1 MDSIT
6 LFVLALGLSMDAFAV
21 SISNSMCFSGLRRN
35 EAALTSLSF
44 GVFQGLMPVAGY
56 FAGRAF
62 ADVVSAFDHWIAFAL
77 LGFIGGKMI
86 WDAVKEL
93 RAPEACPVGRA
104 FSYKLMV
111 VQAFSPRAMLPLAVA
126 TSIDALAVGVSFAA
140 LDVNIAA
147 AASFIACVTFV
158 CCLAG
163 HLLGKKF
170 GSWLGGK
177 AEIFGGVILVCIGAK
192 ILVEH
197 LSGG

>member
-62 ADVVSAFDHWIAFAL
+62 A
-77 LGFIGGKMI
+77 
-86 WDAVKEL
+86 
-93 RAPEACPVGRA
+93 
-104 FSYKLMV
+104 YKLMV
-111 VQAFSPRAMLPLAVA
+111 VQAFA

>member
-1 MDSIT
+1 MGLAE
-6 LFVLALGLSMDAFAV
+6 LFILAVGLSMDAFAV
-21 SISNSMCFSGLRRN
+21 SICKGLCMRKVTVKK
-35 EAALTSLSF
+35 AGIVGLYFGAFQAGMPLLGYAL
-44 GVFQGLMPVAGY
+44 GVQFQDRITAL
-56 FAGRAF
+56 
-62 ADVVSAFDHWIAFAL
+62 DHWIAFVL
-77 LGFIGGKMI
+77 LGLIGTNMI
-86 WDAVKEL
+86 REALSKGEEDCVCPTDEKEEL
-93 RAPEACPVGRA
+93 GA
-104 FSYKLMV
+104 KN
-111 VQAFSPRAMLPLAVA
+111 MLLLAVA

>member
-111 VQAFSPRAMLPLAVA
+111 VQAFA
-126 TSIDALAVGVSFAA
+126 TSIDALSVGFTISEYGWLMA
-140 LDVNIAA
+140 L
-147 AASFIACVTFV
+147 AASLIIAVVTFFI
-158 CCLAG
+158 CMAG
-163 HLLGKKF
+163 LRIGKKF
-170 GSWLGGK
+170 GTKLSGKASILGGIILIGIGL
-177 AEIFGGVILVCIGAK
+177 EIFISGVF
-192 ILVEH
+192 
-197 LSGG
+197 

>member
-93 RAPEACPVGRA
+93 RA
-104 FSYKLMV
+104 
-111 VQAFSPRAMLPLAVA
+111 
-126 TSIDALAVGVSFAA
+126 

>member
-21 SISNSMCFSGLRRN
+21 SISNSMCFVGLRRQQ
-35 EAALTSLSF
+35 AVVTSLAF
-44 GVFQGLMPVAGY
+44 GLFQGLMPVAGY

-62 ADVVSAFDHWIAFAL
+62 AAVVSTFDHWIAFVL

-86 WDAVKEL
+86 VDAVREL
-93 RAPEACPVGRA
+93 RQPEACEAGRT
-104 FSYKLMV
+104 FGYKLMI
-111 VQAFSPRAMLPLAVA
+111 VQAFA

-158 CCLAG
+158 CCLVG

-170 GSWLGGK
+170 GALLGGK
-177 AEIFGGVILVCIGAK
+177 AEIFGGVILVCIGAR
-192 ILVEH
+192 ILIEH

>member
-1 MDSIT
+1 
-6 LFVLALGLSMDAFAV
+6 MDAFSVAV
-21 SISNSMCFSGLRRN
+21 TNGMLLGKFRWR
-35 EAALTSLSF
+35 AALKV
-44 GVFQGLMPVAGY
+44 GVFFGFFQFLMPCLGWLVSN
-56 FAGRAF
+56 FA
-62 ADVVSAFDHWIAFAL
+62 ADAIARFDHWIAFAL

-111 VQAFSPRAMLPLAVA
+111 VQAFA

>member
-1 MDSIT
+1 
-6 LFVLALGLSMDAFAV
+6 
-21 SISNSMCFSGLRRN
+21 
-35 EAALTSLSF
+35 
-44 GVFQGLMPVAGY
+44 
-56 FAGRAF
+56 
-62 ADVVSAFDHWIAFAL
+62 
-77 LGFIGGKMI
+77 MI

-111 VQAFSPRAMLPLAVA
+111 VQAFA

-177 AEIFGGVILVCIGAK
+177 AEIFGGVILVYIGAK

>member
-93 RAPEACPVGRA
+93 RAPEA
-104 FSYKLMV
+104 F
-111 VQAFSPRAMLPLAVA
+111 A

>member
-1 MDSIT
+1 MT
-6 LFVLALGLSMDAFAV
+6 LFDLILIAVSLSMDAFAV
-21 SISNSMCFSGLRRN
+21 SICKGLSVRRVSLTH
-35 EAALTSLSF
+35 ALTCGLWF
-44 GVFQGLMPVAGY
+44 GGFQALMPALGY
-56 FAGRAF
+56 FLGDRF
-62 ADVVSAFDHWIAFAL
+62 STLLTKFGPWIAFVLLAL
-77 LGFIGGKMI
+77 IGANM
-86 WDAVKEL
+86 VKESFGGDEQL
-93 RAPEACPVGRA
+93 DDDYSA
-104 FSYKLMV
+104 K
-111 VQAFSPRAMLPLAVA
+111 AMLPLAIA
-126 TSIDALAVGVSFAA
+126 TSIDAFAVGVSFAA

-147 AASFIACVTFV
+147 AASFIACVAFV

>member
-1 MDSIT
+1 MSLT
-6 LFVLALGLSMDAFAV
+6 ELFIIAVGLSMDAFAV
-21 SISNSMCFSGLRRN
+21 AVCKGLSTQRLCPRHYLIVG
-35 EAALTSLSF
+35 AWF
-44 GVFQGLMPVAGY
+44 GGFQALMPTLGWLLGST
-56 FAGRAF
+56 FAEHITR
-62 ADVVSAFDHWIAFAL
+62 FDHWIAFAL

-111 VQAFSPRAMLPLAVA
+111 VQAFA

>member
-1 MDSIT
+1 M
-6 LFVLALGLSMDAFAV
+6 
-21 SISNSMCFSGLRRN
+21 
-35 EAALTSLSF
+35 
-44 GVFQGLMPVAGY
+44 
-56 FAGRAF
+56 
-62 ADVVSAFDHWIAFAL
+62 
-77 LGFIGGKMI
+77 
-86 WDAVKEL
+86 
-93 RAPEACPVGRA
+93 GRA

-111 VQAFSPRAMLPLAVA
+111 VQAFA

-147 AASFIACVTFV
+147 AASLHRLRHVRLLPC
-158 CCLAG
+158 G

>member
-1 MDSIT
+1 MLSVI
-6 LFVLALGLSMDAFAV
+6 LIGISLSMDAFAV
-21 SISNSMCFSGLRRN
+21 SVTNGIAMRPFKTDYALWHGLY
-35 EAALTSLSF
+35 F
-44 GVFQGLMPVAGY
+44 GAFQFLMPLAGY
-56 FAGRAF
+56 ILGST
-62 ADVVSAFDHWIAFAL
+62 VSGYVTAIGPYVSFAL
-77 LGFIGGKMI
+77 LAFIGGKMI

-111 VQAFSPRAMLPLAVA
+111 VQAFA

>member
-6 LFVLALGLSMDAFAV
+6 LFVL
-21 SISNSMCFSGLRRN
+21 
-35 EAALTSLSF
+35 
-44 GVFQGLMPVAGY
+44 
-56 FAGRAF
+56 
-62 ADVVSAFDHWIAFAL
+62 L

-111 VQAFSPRAMLPLAVA
+111 VQAFA

>member
-77 LGFIGGKMI
+77 LGFIG
-86 WDAVKEL
+86 
-93 RAPEACPVGRA
+93 RA

-111 VQAFSPRAMLPLAVA
+111 VQAFA

>member
-1 MDSIT
+1 MGIVELLLT
-6 LFVLALGLSMDAFAV
+6 AIALSMDAFAV
-21 SISNSMCFSGLRRN
+21 SVCKGLGMRRMRYDQALVISLY
-35 EAALTSLSF
+35 F
-44 GVFQGLMPVAGY
+44 GVFQALMPLIGWLLGTSFSRY
-56 FAGRAF
+56 IQ
-62 ADVVSAFDHWIAFAL
+62 AFDHWIAFAL

-111 VQAFSPRAMLPLAVA
+111 VQAFA

>member
-77 LGFIGGKMI
+77 LGFIGGKMLVEGGRGGE
-86 WDAVKEL
+86 DD
-93 RAPEACPVGRA
+93 RAAPRLGLGA
-104 FSYKLMV
+104 LL
-111 VQAFSPRAMLPLAVA
+111 VQGVA
-126 TSIDALAVGVSFAA
+126 TSIDALSVGFTIAEYDWLMALVCSLIIAV
-140 LDVNIAA
+140 
-147 AASFIACVTFV
+147 VTLCICLGGLVLGRKFGTR
-158 CCLAG
+158 LAG
-163 HLLGKKF
+163 RAQI
-170 GSWLGGK
+170 LGG
-177 AEIFGGVILVCIGAK
+177 AILIFIGLEIFISSF
-192 ILVEH
+192 
-197 LSGG
+197 LS

>member
-62 ADVVSAFDHWIAFAL
+62 ADVVSAFDHLDRLCTAGL
-77 LGFIGGKMI
+77 HRRQNDLGRRQG
-86 WDAVKEL
+86 AA
-93 RAPEACPVGRA
+93 RAEACPVGRA
-104 FSYKLMV
+104 FSYKRWWCRP
-111 VQAFSPRAMLPLAVA
+111 SPPASMRCCRRQLCRA
-126 TSIDALAVGVSFAA
+126 GCEHRR
-140 LDVNIAA
+140 

-177 AEIFGGVILVCIGAK
+177 AEIFGGVILVYIGAK